1 MNKIEKQVLAVY
13 SRVNPSLIS
22 VKNDPNLKLFFKKRQ
37 NLFNLLH
44 VSSEIFENRN
54 LLDIGGGTGEKSLFY
69 ATLGSNITLL
79 DANSKSI
86 YHAKKL
92 FKKHHYPI
100 NTINQSLSQFNFK
113 IIEDYDIVICDG
125 ILHHTENPI
134 KNLKKILKHLKKN
147 SIFILGISESNA
159 YFKRTLLRDF
169 IRKYSDFDEKKI
181 IFNSKKF
188 FYNHIDKAVKFGGR
202 NEKAVIFD
210 SFINPQIVPISLH
223 GICESFYKNKVK
235 YVSSFPTL
243 TPFFDVTSFNKK
255 RPDYFDYDYY
265 FNYYK
270 FLEKLWMCFEGNN
283 FDINKDFTKIN
294 FESQKL
300 FNMKTKMDNGELLIK
315 DFSILKNSTMGIG
328 INYFIGR
335 KK

>member
-1 MNKIEKQVLAVY
+1 M
-13 SRVNPSLIS
+13 
-22 VKNDPNLKLFFKKRQ
+22 
-37 NLFNLLH
+37 
-44 VSSEIFENRN
+44 
-54 LLDIGGGTGEKSLFY
+54 
-69 ATLGSNITLL
+69 
-79 DANSKSI
+79 
-86 YHAKKL
+86 
-92 FKKHHYPI
+92 
-100 NTINQSLSQFNFK
+100 
-113 IIEDYDIVICDG
+113 
-125 ILHHTENPI
+125 
-134 KNLKKILKHLKKN
+134 
-147 SIFILGISESNA
+147 
-159 YFKRTLLRDF
+159 
-169 IRKYSDFDEKKI
+169 
-181 IFNSKKF
+181 
-188 FYNHIDKAVKFGGR
+188 
-202 NEKAVIFD
+202 
-210 SFINPQIVPISLH
+210 H